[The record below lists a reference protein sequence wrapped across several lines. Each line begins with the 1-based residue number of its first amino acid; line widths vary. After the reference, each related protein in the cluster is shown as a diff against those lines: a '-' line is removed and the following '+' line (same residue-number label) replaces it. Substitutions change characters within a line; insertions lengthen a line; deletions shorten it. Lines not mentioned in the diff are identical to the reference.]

1 MVLTLGLAFCVP
13 AVLPGFKLRHDR
25 VFCAHDLEGVDR
37 PHWQR
42 EPDRGGAEVS
52 VALRPA
58 TEEQGRLSESPHS
71 GLSLERA
78 LGFSLLMP
86 FSFRS
91 GLC

>member
-1 MVLTLGLAFCVP
+1 MHILPLVLTLGLAFCVP

-52 VALRPA
+52 AARC
-58 TEEQGRLSESPHS
+58 
-71 GLSLERA
+71 RA
-78 LGFSLLMP
+78 LPRHREAGSPERKPTLSVVP
-86 FSFRS
+86 
-91 GLC
+91 G